1 MKIKF
6 FLVLSA
12 LVIAGCDGNNN
23 SSSTLS
29 QLESNTIS
37 VSNWEELG
45 FEDIYEMG
53 FKVEFTSKF
62 NEEDILIVEE
72 RSEVYSPEQG
82 NYIENSMDH
91 YYYYIYEDLLSKE
104 HDKKEQNNIN
114 TFKIIA
120 DKDFTDIWLENV
132 YKLNYIDNKLVKTN
146 VGDVLY
152 DKTQDSITLNLE
164 KDEECAGYYFEVKVA
179 YILKDIRGFMYYTGS
194 MVLF

>member
-6 FLVLSA
+6 FLMLSA
-12 LVIAGCDGNNN
+12 LVIAGCDSNNN

-29 QLESNTIS
+29 QPESNTIS
-37 VSNWEELG
+37 ASNWEELG

-62 NEEDILIVEE
+62 NDEDILIEEE

-91 YYYYIYEDLLSKE
+91 YYYIYEDLLSKE
-104 HDKKEQNNIN
+104 HDKKEQKNIN

-146 VGDVLY
+146 VDGVLY
-152 DKTQDSITLNLE
+152 DKAQDSITFNLE
-164 KDEECAGYYFEVKVA
+164 KDEDCAGYYFEVKVA

>member
-6 FLVLSA
+6 FLMLSA
-12 LVIAGCDGNNN
+12 LVITGCDSNNN

-29 QLESNTIS
+29 QPESNTINA
-37 VSNWEELG
+37 SNWEELG

-62 NEEDILIVEE
+62 NDENILIEEE

-91 YYYYIYEDLLSKE
+91 YYYIYEDLLSKE
-104 HDKKEQNNIN
+104 HDKKEQKNIN

-146 VGDVLY
+146 VDGVLY
-152 DKTQDSITLNLE
+152 DKAQDSITLNLE

>member
-1 MKIKF
+1 MKIKL

-29 QLESNTIS
+29 QTESNTIS
-37 VSNWEELG
+37 ASNWEELG

-53 FKVEFTSKF
+53 FKVEFSSKF
-62 NEEDILIVEE
+62 NDEDILIEEE

-91 YYYYIYEDLLSKE
+91 YYYIYEDLFSKE
-104 HDKKEQNNIN
+104 HNKKEQKNIN

-152 DKTQDSITLNLE
+152 DKAQDSITLNLE
-164 KDEECAGYYFEVKVA
+164 KDEECAGYYFEVKFA

>member
-6 FLVLSA
+6 FLMLSA
-12 LVIAGCDGNNN
+12 LVITGCDSNNN

-29 QLESNTIS
+29 QPESNTIS
-37 VSNWEELG
+37 ASNWEELG

-62 NEEDILIVEE
+62 NDEDILIEEE

-91 YYYYIYEDLLSKE
+91 YYYIYEDLLSKE
-104 HDKKEQNNIN
+104 HDKKEQKNIN

-146 VGDVLY
+146 VDGVLY
-152 DKTQDSITLNLE
+152 DKAQDSITLNLE

>member
-6 FLVLSA
+6 FLMLSA
-12 LVIAGCDGNNN
+12 LVIVGCDSNNN

-29 QLESNTIS
+29 QPESNTIS
-37 VSNWEELG
+37 ASNWEELG

-62 NEEDILIVEE
+62 NDEDILIEEE

-91 YYYYIYEDLLSKE
+91 YYYIYEDLLSKE
-104 HDKKEQNNIN
+104 HDKKEQKNIN

-146 VGDVLY
+146 VDGVLY
-152 DKTQDSITLNLE
+152 DKAQDSITLNLE